1 MDFKISRSLKQCSVC
16 QRKFAN
22 REKYY
27 AGLVPRPKEE
37 GVFDRADVCLTCWER
52 QGAGSFTAYWLAEFS
67 TEKKPVLMDPD
78 SLWQVFHNARNE
90 PRASAGGQKLSE
102 SELQRFAYVAALGL
116 LRLKQLK
123 LKATKRTKTGEVL
136 VFETPPKVKEKQSYE
151 VLNPALDEKGVEEIQ
166 DRLSELA

>member
-1 MDFKISRSLKQCSVC
+1 MDFKISRSNKQCSAC

-27 AGLVPRPKEE
+27 AGLVSRPKEE
-37 GVFDRADVCLTCWER
+37 GVFDRADVCKQCWER
-52 QGAGSFTAYWLAEFS
+52 QGAGSFIAYWLSEFS

-78 SLWQVFHNARNE
+78 SLWQVFHNAR
-90 PRASAGGQKLSE
+90 SADEAKKRDAE
-102 SELQRFAYVAALGL
+102 ELKRFAYVAALGL

-123 LKATKRTKTGEVL
+123 LKATKRTKAGEVMVL
-136 VFETPPKVKEKQSYE
+136 ETPPRVKDKQTYD
-151 VLNPALDEKGVEEIQ
+151 VVHPALDEKGIEEIQ

>member
-22 REKYY
+22 REKYF

-78 SLWQVFHNARNE
+78 SLWQVFHNARSTDE
-90 PRASAGGQKLSE
+90 AKKRDAG
-102 SELQRFAYVAALGL
+102 ELQRFAYVAALGL

-123 LKATKRTKTGEVL
+123 LKATKRTKAGEVL

-166 DRLSELA
+166 DRLAELA